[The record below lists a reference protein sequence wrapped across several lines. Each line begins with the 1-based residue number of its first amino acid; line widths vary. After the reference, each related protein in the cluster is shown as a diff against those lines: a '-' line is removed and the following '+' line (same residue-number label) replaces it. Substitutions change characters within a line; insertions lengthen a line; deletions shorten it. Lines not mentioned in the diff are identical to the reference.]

1 MILRWC
7 ALRPAPASSRPQPL
21 PESALLA
28 NTPGS
33 RFQGRCFPTELADAV
48 TGPGFDRRGIAAVSE
63 CIDEPMTRFLVFFSA
78 LPGYSL
84 VFIASQPDERI

>member
-1 MILRWC
+1 MVRASPC
-7 ALRPAPASSRPQPL
+7 PASSRPQPL

-33 RFQGRCFPTELADAV
+33 PFQGRCFPTELADAV